1 MELLELTG
9 SQWPKRRRPLA
20 RLIISLLRSNRL
32 RAKTVLA
39 EQVTPA
45 EHIGLLRPI
54 KIVFGPFESNV
65 AGRSFK
71 KAGEVIPFGRRAF
84 DILPTLLDWPGEIIS
99 KGDLIAKACR
109 NGRRNLTF
117 DDDTQAG
124 GALHADQAVT
134 KLSKRRC
141 PSVIANFSIL
151 QL

>member
-9 SQWPKRRRPLA
+9 SQWPKRRRLLA
-20 RLIISLLRSNRL
+20 HPVISLLRSNRL

-39 EQVTPA
+39 EQATPA

-84 DILPTLLDWPGEIIS
+84 DILSRHYLTGPARS
-99 KGDLIAKACR
+99 SAKVTSSLR
-109 NGRRNLTF
+109 P
-117 DDDTQAG
+117 
-124 GALHADQAVT
+124 AVT
-134 KLSKRRC
+134 VDAISSLMTIRGPVVPFTPIK
-141 PSVIANFSIL
+141 
-151 QL
+151 Q

>member
-9 SQWPKRRRPLA
+9 SQWPKRRRLLA
-20 RLIISLLRSNRL
+20 HPVISLLRSNRL

-39 EQVTPA
+39 EQATPA

-71 KAGEVIPFGRRAF
+71 KASEVIPFGRRAF

-99 KGDLIAKACR
+99 KGDLIAKAW
-109 NGRRNLTF
+109 
-117 DDDTQAG
+117 
-124 GALHADQAVT
+124 HAVT
-134 KLSKRRC
+134 VDAISPLMTIRR
-141 PSVIANFSIL
+141 PVVPFTPIK
-151 QL
+151 Q